1 LLLYISPYF
10 DFTSSFSFSLTAPHC
25 PSLPLAPLLTLLS
38 PPLMLSHMPRHR
50 RVLDVAEQ
58 RGEEV
63 EKAQEKIQKLT
74 RKNSSLQEE
83 KGALESQV
91 AALEV
96 DHGKSSD
103 LALLVLC
110 SVC

>member
-1 LLLYISPYF
+1 
-10 DFTSSFSFSLTAPHC
+10 
-25 PSLPLAPLLTLLS
+25 
-38 PPLMLSHMPRHR
+38 MPRHR

-96 DHGKSSD
+96 DHGKFSLIPSYYTLYHKSLRLKWTTVRAVTCSSCIVQC
-103 LALLVLC
+103 VLTSFC
-110 SVC
+110 GVCTSA